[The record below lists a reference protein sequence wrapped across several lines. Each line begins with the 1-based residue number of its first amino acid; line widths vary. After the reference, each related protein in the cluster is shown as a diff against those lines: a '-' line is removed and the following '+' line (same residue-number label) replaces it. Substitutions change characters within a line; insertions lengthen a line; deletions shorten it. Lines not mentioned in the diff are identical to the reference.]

1 MNITDFTKQ
10 HPIAM
15 FLAIAFIWTWAAMTV
30 ILALFPIGTNPTEIA
45 PIFLVLILIGGFG
58 PSISGFIVTRIYY
71 GKGSV
76 WALLGKLKRWRV
88 NIGWYGVALLMIPIL
103 AVITLLIGSAF
114 GIPLP
119 TSEQIFSVLLIGL
132 IWPLLAALGEEFGWR
147 GFALPKLQERYNA
160 SVTSVII
167 GLFWGLWHLP
177 MDIFGTGNYG
187 VLFFPN
193 FILVHVISVTVLAT
207 LMTWIYN
214 NTEESMLMMILFHY
228 GITFSAI
235 IILPGG
241 LGAIDSLITWLIY
254 TSLQLVIV
262 AIVIAYA
269 GAKKL
274 VRDS

>member
-1 MNITDFTKQ
+1 MNITDFIKQ
-10 HPIAM
+10 RPIAM
-15 FLAIAFIWTWAAMTV
+15 FLAIAFLWTWALMAI
-30 ILALFPIGTNPTEIA
+30 ILASFPLGTNPTEMA
-45 PIFLVLILIGGFG
+45 PSFLILILIGGFG
-58 PSISGFIVTRIYY
+58 PSVSGLIVTRIYY

-76 WALLGKLKRWRV
+76 WALFGKLKRWRV
-88 NIGWYGVALLMIPIL
+88 NIGWYGVAFLTIPLI

-114 GIPLP
+114 GIPSP
-119 TSEQIFSVLLIGL
+119 TSEQIFNVLLIGL

-160 SVTSVII
+160 LVTSIII

-187 VLFFPN
+187 LLFFPN

-235 IILPGG
+235 VIFPAG
-241 LGAIDSLITWLIY
+241 LSPIDSVTTWMIY
-254 TSLQLVIV
+254 TSLQLVVV

-269 GAKKL
+269 GAKRL
-274 VRDS
+274 VRAS

>member
-1 MNITDFTKQ
+1 MNVTDFIKQ

-15 FLAIAFIWTWAAMTV
+15 FLSITFIWTWALMAI
-30 ILALFPIGTNPTEIA
+30 ILASFPIGTNPTEIA
-45 PIFLVLILIGGFG
+45 PIFLILILIGGFG
-58 PSISGFIVTRIYY
+58 PSVSGLIVTRIYY

-76 WALLGKLKRWRV
+76 WSLFGKLKRWRV
-88 NIGWYGVALLMIPIL
+88 NIGWYVVSLLMIPIL
-103 AVITLLIGSAF
+103 AVITLLIGLSF
-114 GIPLP
+114 GIPFP
-119 TSEQIFSVLLIGL
+119 TSEQVFSVLLIGL

-160 SVTSVII
+160 LVTSIII

-187 VLFFPN
+187 LLFFPN
-193 FILVHVISVTVLAT
+193 FILVHVISVTILAT

-235 IILPGG
+235 IIFPAG
-241 LGAIDSLITWLIY
+241 LSAIDSVITWMIY
-254 TSLQLVIV
+254 TSLQLVVV

-269 GAKKL
+269 GVKRL
-274 VRDS
+274 VRVS

>member
-1 MNITDFTKQ
+1 M
-10 HPIAM
+10 
-15 FLAIAFIWTWAAMTV
+15 
-30 ILALFPIGTNPTEIA
+30 A
-45 PIFLVLILIGGFG
+45 PIFLVIILIGGFG

-71 GKGSV
+71 GQGSV
-76 WALLGKLKRWRV
+76 WALLSKLKQWQV
-88 NIGWYGVALLMIPIL
+88 NIGWYGIALLMIPIL
-103 AVITLLIGSAF
+103 AVITLLISTAF
-114 GIPLP
+114 GIPFP
-119 TSEQIFSVLLIGL
+119 TSEQILNVLLIGL

-160 SVTSVII
+160 LVTSVII

-187 VLFFPN
+187 LLFFPN

-254 TSLQLVIV
+254 TSLQFVIV
-262 AIVIAYA
+262 AIVLSYA
-269 GAKKL
+269 GAKRL